1 MRYILDFAFFYPL
14 FMAYLWMAGAIYYY
28 FHWEKKDGH
37 YSYPPVLDQYPA
49 VSIIVPCF
57 NEGYHIDETIESL
70 LELKYPD
77 YEVIAVNDGSTDS
90 TGEKLDAL
98 AIKHPKVKVIHL
110 ASNQGKAMG
119 LRMGAMLSQNEFLL
133 CIDGDAILDENCIP
147 WMMRHFND
155 GSRVGAVTGNPRIRN
170 RSSLL
175 GKLQVGEFSSIIG
188 LIKRA
193 QRIYGRIFTIS
204 GVIALFRKSALHQA
218 GYWSTNMITEDIDI
232 SWKLQTNHWNVRFEP
247 NALCWILM
255 PETIKGL
262 FKQRIRWAQGGAEVM
277 LKYFDIFSLWRKRR
291 MWIIYFELLVSMLWA
306 YVIVMI
312 AILWLVGNF
321 ITLPPVLYIK
331 TLLPGWN
338 GVILGFTCLLQFGV
352 SLVIDSKYES
362 KIKRYYYWMIW
373 YPMVFWAIS
382 AITSVI
388 GLPKALLRNKQ
399 KQAVWTSPDRGLQ
412 QIND

>member
-37 YSYPPVLDQYPA
+37 HSQPPALDQYPA

-57 NEGYHIDETIESL
+57 NEGYHIDETIEFL
-70 LELKYPD
+70 LELNYPD
-77 YEVIAVNDGSTDS
+77 YEIIAVNDGSTDG

-98 AIKHPKVKVIHL
+98 ALKYAKVKVIHL
-110 ASNQGKAMG
+110 ASNQGKATG
-119 LRMGAMLSQNEFLL
+119 LCMGAMLSQNEFLL
-133 CIDGDAILDENCIP
+133 CIDGDAILDKNCIP

-170 RSSLL
+170 RSSLI
-175 GKLQVGEFSSIIG
+175 GKIQVGEFSSIIG

-262 FKQRIRWAQGGAEVM
+262 FKQRVRWAQGGAEVM
-277 LKYFDIFSLWRKRR
+277 LKYFDIFSIWRKRR
-291 MWIIYFELLVSMLWA
+291 MWVIYFELFISMVWA
-306 YVIVMI
+306 YIIVMI

-321 ITLPPVLYIK
+321 ITLPQALYIK

-352 SLVIDSKYES
+352 SLIIDSKYES

-373 YPMVFWAIS
+373 YPMVFWVIS

-388 GLPKALLRNKQ
+388 GLPKAILRNKQ
-399 KQAVWTSPDRGLQ
+399 KQAIWTSPDRGLQ
-412 QIND
+412 QINK